1 MGQTMDTHRLT
12 RRAAVLA
19 LAAGGLLVAAQS
31 VAACTL
37 DQKATAFADGHLAH
51 KATAK
56 LTLATASTYAPFAF
70 PGHYARGSAIHLS
83 EDQAALR
90 KVLVPDA
97 MRRPW
102 LWQFGDGTHQTG
114 WTVTHR
120 YARPGTYRISVEAYW
135 PTLGGYSAIDKVSI
149 VVTR

>member
-1 MGQTMDTHRLT
+1 MMDRDRLM
-12 RRAAVLA
+12 RRAAVLVM
-19 LAAGGLLVAAQS
+19 AAGGLLVAAQT

-51 KATAK
+51 KATEK

-70 PGHYARGSAIHLS
+70 PGHYARDTAIRFS
-83 EDQAALR
+83 ENQAALR

-114 WTVTHR
+114 WRVAHR
-120 YARPGTYRISVEAYW
+120 YAHPGTYRISVEAYW